1 MHAIITNPDPIRD
14 VRFGSKSNN
23 VICTIYDTTIS
34 DVRIKLASVGLINL
48 IALKRAI
55 CCAIPNMVA
64 TKRNNHCQLSYYST
78 VFDGKIIR

>member
-14 VRFGSKSNN
+14 VIFGSVSNN
-23 VICTIYDTTIS
+23 VISTIYDATIS

-64 TKRNNHCQLSYYST
+64 TKRNIHCPLLYFST
-78 VFDGKIIR
+78 IFDGKRIR